1 MRSEIA
7 MSAWVIG
14 NWKLNPATLQQAL
27 ALADA
32 VKAQSNDIDNCQ
44 LVVAPSALHT
54 AAVAAQVKTSHIMTA
69 AQDVTAMTADTG
81 AYTGDISAQQLQDV
95 GVDWVILGHSE
106 RREYYAESNAQLLKK
121 LQHCQQ
127 YNLGTILC
135 VGETEAEYEA
145 QQTQQVLTQ
154 QLQVVA
160 DFLAAQEKTTDALD
174 LQLIIAYEPVW
185 AIGTGKVPTVAEVT
199 QIHAHIKSV
208 LSEINDGLK
217 STPVIYGGSVK
228 PENAQAFASSQEI
241 NGVLVGGAALTA
253 ESFLTIAQAFAAS
266 I

>member
-1 MRSEIA
+1 

-27 ALADA
+27 ALADD
-32 VKAQSNDIDNCQ
+32 VKKQTTDLSNCQ
-44 LVVAPSALHT
+44 IVVAPSAIHT
-54 AAVAAQVKTSHIMTA
+54 ATIATRMQKSHVATA

-95 GVDWVILGHSE
+95 GVSWVILGHSE
-106 RREYYAESNAQLLKK
+106 RREYYAETNEQLLQK

-127 YNLGTILC
+127 YHLGAILC
-135 VGETEAEYEA
+135 VGETEAEYDSGKTKE
-145 QQTQQVLTQ
+145 VLNQ
-154 QLQVVA
+154 QLQVLDA
-160 DFLAAQEKTTDALD
+160 YLQSAKITTDNILD
-174 LQLIIAYEPVW
+174 VPLIIAYEPVW
-185 AIGTGKVPTVAEVT
+185 AIGTGKIPTVEEVT
-199 QIHAHIKSV
+199 QIHAHIRDILGSKNES
-208 LSEINDGLK
+208 LK

-228 PENAQAFASSQEI
+228 PENAQVFASSQQI

-253 ESFLTIAQAFAAS
+253 ESFLTIAQAFAEP